1 MGVRITVVTWSPDVY
16 GYGKVD
22 YWMQLHEEMR
32 MAGIYVE
39 QKEDFCEHYAVIDNE
54 IVWYGSMNLLGK
66 ENAEDN
72 LMLSLIHIYR
82 RYNVYDIFR
91 LMHP

>member
-1 MGVRITVVTWSPDVY
+1 
-16 GYGKVD
+16 
-22 YWMQLHEEMR
+22 MQLHEEMR
-32 MAGIYVE
+32 MEGIYVE

-72 LMLSLIHIYR
+72 LMRVVSK
-82 RYNVYDIFR
+82 DIAAE
-91 LMHP
+91 LMEITFGISETGKIQRSKEENEYGEKTDGKGTD